1 MVEHLPGM
9 HNALG
14 SNWNTMEEKEKVEDM
29 NSASRDLL
37 ILAGTLILG
46 VTS

>member
-1 MVEHLPGM
+1 
-9 HNALG
+9 
-14 SNWNTMEEKEKVEDM
+14 MEEKEKVEDM